1 MTEGSALI
9 RICWVS
15 LDPLLRT
22 WISGARS
29 YLDPVKPGS
38 SIPGFGIAKIV
49 KINAKAG
56 SKSGM
61 QAGDWVVGMLEW
73 SEYAVMEIKNIKK
86 LPIVSIAISIG
97 PVRARLQVFDGVRSD
112 WLHVILVHQA
122 INSAFRDLEQ
132 EQRQDEG
139 KRRA

>member
-1 MTEGSALI
+1 MRFKRFLLKSFPSNDFPKDLSCFELDQNAEIDENTVPEGSALI
-9 RICWVS
+9 RIYWVS

-73 SEYAVMEIKNIKK
+73 SEYAVMEIKSIKK
-86 LPIVSIAISIG
+86 LPIVSTIST
-97 PVRARLQVFDGVRSD
+97 
-112 WLHVILVHQA
+112 
-122 INSAFRDLEQ
+122 
-132 EQRQDEG
+132 
-139 KRRA
+139 

>member
-1 MTEGSALI
+1 MMRFKRFLLKSFPSNDFPKDLSCFELDHNAEIDENAVPEGSALI

-49 KINAKAG
+49 KINPKAG

-61 QAGDWVVGMLEW
+61 QAGDWVIGMLEW
-73 SEYAVMEIKNIKK
+73 SEYAIMEIKNIKK
-86 LPIVSIAISIG
+86 LPIVSIALSH
-97 PVRARLQVFDGVRSD
+97 RTFKTKDTS
-112 WLHVILVHQA
+112 
-122 INSAFRDLEQ
+122 F
-132 EQRQDEG
+132 
-139 KRRA
+139 